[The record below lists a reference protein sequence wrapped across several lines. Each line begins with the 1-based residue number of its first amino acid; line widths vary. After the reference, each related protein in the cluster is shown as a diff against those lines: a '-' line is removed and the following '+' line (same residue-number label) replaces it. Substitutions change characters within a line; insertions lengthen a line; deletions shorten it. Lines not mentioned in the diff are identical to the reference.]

1 MANNINLQSINNS
14 SQEEVEIDL
23 LEIFSLLLRWIWL
36 ILIAAVLCGGIAFAY
51 AKFVLP
57 EEFQS
62 TTTVYILNKSENSGT
77 VTQTEMQAGA
87 QLTKDYSQ
95 LITSRTVLENVMQQL
110 GLEGNY
116 TYNEFKEK
124 VSVNTPTDTRLINI
138 TVTDTDPETA
148 QKIADQIRIVASEHI
163 QNVMQIEA
171 VNLVDAANLP
181 TRKSAPSV
189 SRWTMIGA
197 LIGALIVSAWLI
209 IRYILDD
216 TIKTSDDVEKYLGL
230 STLALIPLDANVSGN
245 NNKKKKSKKKKE
257 PSGSGSSKQE
267 TAPAA
272 EAE

>member
-1 MANNINLQSINNS
+1 MANNVNIQTINNTAP
-14 SQEEVEIDL
+14 EEAEIDL

-36 ILIAAVLCGGIAFAY
+36 IILVAIVCGGIAFAY

-87 QLTKDYSQ
+87 QLTKDYGQ
-95 LITSRTVLENVMQQL
+95 LITSRTVLENVIQQL
-110 GLEGNY
+110 NLEDSY
-116 TYNEFKEK
+116 TYNEFKGK

-138 TVTDTDPETA
+138 TVTDYEPEMA
-148 QKIADQIRIVASEHI
+148 QKIADLIRIVASDHI

-197 LIGALIVSAWLI
+197 LIGALIVCAWLI
-209 IRYILDD
+209 IRFIMDD
-216 TIKTSDDVEKYLGL
+216 TIKTSDDVEHYLGL
-230 STLALIPLDANVSGN
+230 STLALIPLDANISGN
-245 NNKKKKSKKKKE
+245 GKKSKKAKKKAKDKD
-257 PSGSGSSKQE
+257 SSADK
-267 TAPAA
+267 
-272 EAE
+272 